1 MNVVIPREFVFAG
14 IHCGIKRDPAKRDLG
29 LVVSLR
35 PATAVG
41 VYTQNRIY
49 AAPVAW
55 DRAHTPS
62 ERVRAVVANSG
73 NANACTGEQ
82 GYRDAA
88 EMARLTGQLV
98 GITADEVL
106 VLSTGIIGEFL
117 PMDRICQGIQLAA
130 SQLSPD
136 PQAFLAVAEALLTTD
151 KYRKTASVELPV
163 DGRVVRLAGMAKGA
177 GMISPRMATMLAL
190 ILTDAA
196 IDPETADHLLRQA
209 VDQSFNC
216 ISVDGHMSTN
226 DTVLFLANG
235 SSGVKVG
242 AELSREFFVE
252 KLTELCQTLARAI
265 VSDGEGATHLITID
279 VSGCRT
285 REEALQV
292 ARTVANSPLVK
303 TAIAGADPNWGR
315 IVSAVG
321 YSGVPFDPG
330 KLTLHVNGFLL
341 YQPGRP
347 LPFDPEAVSQSIQ
360 QSFEVFVHIGLE
372 EGSASARFW
381 SCDLTA
387 EYVRI
392 NADYHT

>member
-1 MNVVIPREFVFAG
+1 MSVVIPREFVFAAV
-14 IHCGIKRDPAKRDLG
+14 HCGIKRDPAKRDLG
-29 LVVSLR
+29 LVVSRR

-41 VYTQNRIY
+41 VYTQNRIFS
-49 AAPVAW
+49 APVGW

-62 ERVRAVVANSG
+62 DRVRAVVVNSG

-88 EMARLTGQLV
+88 EMARLTGEFI
-98 GITADEVL
+98 GATADEVL

-117 PMDRICQGIQLAA
+117 PMDRISQGIRLAA
-130 SQLSPD
+130 SQLSSD

-151 KYRKTASVELPV
+151 KYRKVAGSELQ
-163 DGRVVRLAGMAKGA
+163 GSGQVVRLAGMAKGA
-177 GMISPRMATMLAL
+177 GMISPRMATMLAV

-196 IDPETADHLLRQA
+196 VDPEAADRLLREA
-209 VDQSFNC
+209 VNQSFNC

-235 SSGVKVG
+235 SSGVAVG
-242 AELSREFFVE
+242 GELSREFFAE
-252 KLTELCQTLARAI
+252 KLTEVCQSLARAI
-265 VSDGEGATHLITID
+265 VSDGEGASHLVTID
-279 VSGCRT
+279 VSGCKT
-285 REEALQV
+285 REDALQV

-303 TAIAGADPNWGR
+303 TAITGADPNWGR

-321 YSGVPFDPG
+321 YSGVPFDPQ
-330 KLTLHVNGFLL
+330 KLTLDVNGFLL
-341 YQPGRP
+341 YQHGRP
-347 LPFDPEAVSQSIQ
+347 IPFDPEAVSRSIRQSP
-360 QSFEVFVHIGLE
+360 EVFVHIRLE
-372 EGSASARFW
+372 EGTASARFW
-381 SCDLTA
+381 TCDLTT